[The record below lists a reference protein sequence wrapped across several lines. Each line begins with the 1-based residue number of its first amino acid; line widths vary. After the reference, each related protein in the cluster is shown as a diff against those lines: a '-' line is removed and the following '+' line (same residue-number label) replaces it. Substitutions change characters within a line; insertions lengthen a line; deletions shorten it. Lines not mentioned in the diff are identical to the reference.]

1 MCRDDNLRFSS
12 IIINITIMD
21 VNDIIQNQ
29 EQKWGEERIDEDT
42 MVKKPKDLHELGV
55 LLGLEEESEDDCDE
69 NYPNGGTV
77 EAYDIEVEKELCE
90 DN

>member
-1 MCRDDNLRFSS
+1 
-12 IIINITIMD
+12 MD
-21 VNDIIQNQ
+21 YQDIIQDQ
-29 EQKWGEERIDEDT
+29 EQRWGGE
-42 MVKKPKDLHELGV
+42 KAKDLHELGV
-55 LLGLEEESEDDCDE
+55 RLGLEDEETEDDCDE